1 MDMRPADE
9 PRARIGPLTPYQRPI
24 SLLIFLLVPLL
35 GSLVIGWYLYGGEWF
50 YKRFRYSKH
59 AADEVQYNTIETAV
73 TANDLLNEF
82 NLRIR
87 AFDAR
92 AREIFDVFHYWHK
105 PDTEPAPDNINAF
118 VQRTSNTEFL
128 FRYNAMVVA
137 RQQAARKLQ
146 QLENQVD
153 GSVLDL
159 SESSRADHVLR
170 ADRLVRKEISN
181 AIDDLEIQLQILELL
196 GREFNEK
203 GSNR

>member
-24 SLLIFLLVPLL
+24 SLFLFLLVPLM

-59 AADEVQYNTIETAV
+59 ATDEVQFNTIETAV
-73 TANDLLNEF
+73 TANDLLSEF

-87 AFDAR
+87 AFDSR
-92 AREIFDVFHYWHK
+92 AREIFGVEHYWHS
-105 PDTEPAPDNINAF
+105 PSNEPAPDYINSF
-118 VQRTSNTEFL
+118 VQSTSDTNYL
-128 FRYNAMVVA
+128 FRYNGLVHT
-137 RQQAARKLQ
+137 RQETLRKLQ
-146 QLENQVD
+146 QLENKVD
-153 GSVLDL
+153 GSILDL

-181 AIDDLEIQLQILELL
+181 AIEDLEVQLQILELL

-203 GSNR
+203 GGNR